1 MSTPRRDFL
10 GWIGA
15 SAIAGSAPAMVLGAP
30 PIGASPLTPH
40 RRLPH
45 ASSNGWDMSW
55 VSRIRGR
62 YRAVFDAPQLSEGD
76 PILRAVVWGRQYQE
90 VFGTEL
96 RNTARVLVLRHHG
109 IHFAMNDSYWAR
121 FPVARENGF
130 VDAAGQ
136 PLKVNPVRAPRAEVP
151 EPFRGM
157 TLEAFQES
165 GGIVLACQLALN
177 HYVVANYVSAG
188 MSQEAAMAEAKR
200 NVLPGV
206 IMQPSGIFAVSVAQ
220 EADCVYVP
228 VS

>member
-1 MSTPRRDFL
+1 MSTARRDFL

-15 SAIAGSAPAMVLGAP
+15 SAIAGSAPAMLVGAP
-30 PIGASPLTPH
+30 APSPLHPSPFTVSP
-40 RRLPH
+40 R
-45 ASSNGWDMSW
+45 NGWDMSW

-76 PILRAVVWGRQYQE
+76 PILRAVVWGKQYQE

-96 RNTARVLVLRHHG
+96 RNTSRVLVLRHHG
-109 IHFAMNDSYWAR
+109 IEFAMNDSYWAR
-121 FPVARENGF
+121 FPVAKENGF
-130 VDAAGQ
+130 TDAAGQ

-151 EPFRGM
+151 EPFRSM

-165 GGIVLACQLALN
+165 GGIVLGCQLALH
-177 HYVVANYVSAG
+177 HYVVARYVGAG
-188 MSQEAAMAEAKR
+188 LSQEAARTEATR
-200 NVLPGV
+200 NLLPGV

>member
-1 MSTPRRDFL
+1 MSTARRDFL

-15 SAIAGSAPAMVLGAP
+15 TAIAGSAPAMLVGAP
-30 PIGASPLTPH
+30 VPRPLSPLAAQP
-40 RRLPH
+40 
-45 ASSNGWDMSW
+45 NGWDMSW

-62 YRAVFDAPQLSEGD
+62 YRAVFDAPALSEGD
-76 PILRAVVWGRQYQE
+76 PILRAVVWGKQYQE

-96 RNTARVLVLRHHG
+96 RNTARVLVLRHLG
-109 IHFAMNDSYWAR
+109 IDFAMNDSYWAR

-130 VDAAGQ
+130 KDAAGQ
-136 PLKVNPVRAPRAEVP
+136 PLRVNPVRAPRTEVP
-151 EPFRGM
+151 EPYRSM

-165 GGIVLACQLALN
+165 GGIVLACQLALL
-177 HYVVANYVSAG
+177 HYVVPRYVAAG
-188 MSQEAAMAEAKR
+188 LSQAEAVAEAQR

-220 EADCVYVP
+220 DAECRYVP

>member
-15 SAIAGSAPAMVLGAP
+15 TAIAGSAPAMLVGAP
-30 PIGASPLTPH
+30 MRSTHSPFTG
-40 RRLPH
+40 
-45 ASSNGWDMSW
+45 SSPVAPANGWDMSW

-76 PILRAVVWGRQYQE
+76 PILRAVVWGKQYQE

-96 RNTARVLVLRHHG
+96 RNTSRVLVLRHHG
-109 IHFAMNDSYWAR
+109 IEFAMNDSYWAR
-121 FPVARENGF
+121 FPVAKENGF
-130 VDAAGQ
+130 TDAAGQ

-151 EPFRGM
+151 EPFRSM

-165 GGIVLACQLALN
+165 GGIVLGCQLALH
-177 HYVVANYVSAG
+177 HYVVARYVGAG
-188 MSQEAAMAEAKR
+188 LSQEAARTEATR
-200 NVLPGV
+200 NLLPGV